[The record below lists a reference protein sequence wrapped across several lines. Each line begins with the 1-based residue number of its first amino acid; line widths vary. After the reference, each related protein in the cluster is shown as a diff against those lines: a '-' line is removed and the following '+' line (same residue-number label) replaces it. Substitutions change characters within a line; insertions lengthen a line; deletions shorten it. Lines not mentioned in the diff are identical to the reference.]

1 MSASPDLPI
10 PSAAPPAAALACFG
24 RPPLIPGEETAAY
37 EALQAGISENVRP
50 RGVLEE
56 AWVREVG
63 DLTWERL
70 RQRRL
75 KASLMTACANQGLQK
90 LLESL
95 NVPGNTSHE
104 LARRW
109 AARELAAVA
118 QVDAILDAAGLG
130 IDHVMSRTLHKNIAE
145 IVCIERMIASVE
157 LRRAALLR
165 EIEHYRTHLGADLR
179 RAAHAADAI
188 HEAEYAVVAPA
199 MAPPAPP
206 AAAAA
211 EATA

>member
-10 PSAAPPAAALACFG
+10 PAASPPATLACFG

-37 EALQAGISENVRP
+37 EALQAGISDNVRP
-50 RGVLEE
+50 HGVLEE

-70 RQRRL
+70 RLRRL

-95 NVPGNTSHE
+95 NVPGNTHE

-118 QVDAILDAAGLG
+118 QVDAVLDAAGLG
-130 IDHVMSRTLHKNIAE
+130 MDHVMSRTLHKNIAE
-145 IVCIERMIASVE
+145 IVCIERMIASIE

-165 EIEHYRTHLGADLR
+165 EIAHYRTHLGADLR
-179 RAAHAADAI
+179 RAADAADTI
-188 HEAEYAVVAPA
+188 HDAEYEVVAPA
-199 MAPPAPP
+199 MAAE
-206 AAAAA
+206 AAA
-211 EATA
+211 